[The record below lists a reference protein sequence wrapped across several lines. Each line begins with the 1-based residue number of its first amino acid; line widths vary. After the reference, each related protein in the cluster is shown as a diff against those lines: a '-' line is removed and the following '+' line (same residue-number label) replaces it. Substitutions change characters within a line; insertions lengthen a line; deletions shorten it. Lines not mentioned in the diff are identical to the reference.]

1 MENPTHP
8 KTLHHTL
15 ITNGDQGQMVQAVR
29 QKIQDW
35 QSTYANDI
43 SGNIWIYEENDATPY
58 LQVTDFNNQTTLFKD
73 LHPIQASTFLNDLDQ
88 TMQQNFTQNH
98 SDVNLI
104 VIDDFEST
112 AWSTDK
118 ENVLRKLFTQGATHN
133 VFTIFIN
140 SPYAELTRNYRDN
153 FSEIIDFSD

>member
-35 QSTYANDI
+35 QSTYANEI

-58 LQVTDFNNQTTLFKD
+58 LQVTDFDNQTTLFKG
-73 LHPIQASTFLNDLDQ
+73 LKPTLASDFLNNLQ
-88 TMQQNFTQNH
+88 TTMQQNFTQNQAEL
-98 SDVNLI
+98 NII

-112 AWSTDK
+112 TWSTAK
-118 ENVLRKLFTQGATHN
+118 QTVLTQLFETGAEHN
-133 VFTIFIN
+133 FFTIFIN
-140 SPYAELTRNYRDN
+140 SPYANLTQDYRNN
-153 FSEIIDFSD
+153 FAEIIDFSN